1 MTTAAANGHRDGYQ
15 AGYADAVK
23 AFDAAQPAAAQ
34 EAVTWLSKDDA
45 QLALFQAIQAIKL
58 GNPTD
63 DKMILANLREAGLW
77 IGRYAAAPVAAAQE
91 AVAYLDIGAGGYL
104 DLGSNLPEVQL
115 LALPKGRHA
124 LGIIGTY
131 GIDGYAAA
139 PVAAA
144 PVVDGRD
151 VRAAIAG
158 IEGSVAVGSDGE
170 WVSVRRTARDAA
182 VTALRN
188 LSSDCAHIYAAY
200 AEAKAS
206 TPAAPGFDLEQ
217 FREAVVFWRD
227 CAVREFRY
235 GTASE
240 ADALLALI
248 DASPKG
254 GSRGR
259 YFCDGPEG
267 HFFCDDLKLARDL
280 VNAYDKDDDWTITDL
295 QAARAALRAAP
306 EEEDND
312 AIERAAK
319 ALHANGADSMTSDTP
334 WSELHDGEVNQFR
347 SWARA
352 ALVAARP
359 Q

>member
-1 MTTAAANGHRDGYQ
+1 MSKEGMATQALAGEISAAVLADENDGGCDIS
-15 AGYADAVK
+15 AGLFGPAFSAIIRKIATEYVQLAAV
-23 AFDAAQPAAAQ
+23 Q

-131 GIDGYAAA
+131 GIDGYVAA
-139 PVAAA
+139 PVATA

-188 LSSDCAHIYAAY
+188 LASDCAHIYAAY

-206 TPAAPGFDLEQ
+206 IPAAPGIDHLRSVMNALSRNISDAYEKACQ
-217 FREAVVFWRD
+217 NGDERMQTIQNARQSLLNTIREALPQSD
-227 CAVREFRY
+227 
-235 GTASE
+235 ASAE
-240 ADALLALI
+240 VI
-248 DASPKG
+248 DA
-254 GSRGR
+254 
-259 YFCDGPEG
+259 
-267 HFFCDDLKLARDL
+267 
-280 VNAYDKDDDWTITDL
+280 
-295 QAARAALRAAP
+295 
-306 EEEDND
+306 
-312 AIERAAK
+312 
-319 ALHANGADSMTSDTP
+319 
-334 WSELHDGEVNQFR
+334 
-347 SWARA
+347 
-352 ALVAARP
+352 
-359 Q
+359 

>member
-1 MTTAAANGHRDGYQ
+1 MGSDN
-15 AGYADAVK
+15 K
-23 AFDAAQPAAAQ
+23 P
-34 EAVTWLSKDDA
+34 
-45 QLALFQAIQAIKL
+45 
-58 GNPTD
+58 
-63 DKMILANLREAGLW
+63 
-77 IGRYAAAPVAAAQE
+77 AAAQE

-151 VRAAIAG
+151 VRSAIAG

-206 TPAAPGFDLEQ
+206 TPAAQGIELAE
-217 FREAVVFWRD
+217 RVL
-227 CAVREFRY
+227 
-235 GTASE
+235 
-240 ADALLALI
+240 ALMVERGVLGRNGESYAAARALI

-254 GSRGR
+254 GS
-259 YFCDGPEG
+259 DA
-267 HFFCDDLKLARDL
+267 LARAYGYL
-280 VNAYDKDDDWTITDL
+280 WHVNHPEDIPAGHPYMSAD
-295 QAARAALRAAP
+295 RAAVEARKELRDMLTHEQRGEGINWVRQKLLADMQPTSA
-306 EEEDND
+306 EV
-312 AIERAAK
+312 
-319 ALHANGADSMTSDTP
+319 GA
-334 WSELHDGEVNQFR
+334 
-347 SWARA
+347 
-352 ALVAARP
+352 
-359 Q
+359 